1 MYRIDLA
8 CLKEIARVSNLLN
21 HQNQQRKNDDVKL
34 TNVREDQ
41 PVFYITQV
49 ESEWQRRIFL
59 FGSRWKTTID
69 RRSSRFYVFRK
80 LFAQGKSSHS
90 SIKAAAGWVEF
101 SGSTSNPAVSRLI
114 QAKIPIPI
122 IAQLVGWSP
131 STMWQ
136 MAERYGHFSQ
146 DELRKAVETISERSS
161 PESPVSTHRTS

>member
-41 PVFYITQV
+41 PLFYITQV

-59 FGSRWKTTID
+59 FGSRWKTMID
-69 RRSSRFYVFRK
+69 RRSSGFYVFRK

-90 SIKAAAGWVEF
+90 SIKAAAG
-101 SGSTSNPAVSRLI
+101 
-114 QAKIPIPI
+114 
-122 IAQLVGWSP
+122 
-131 STMWQ
+131 
-136 MAERYGHFSQ
+136 
-146 DELRKAVETISERSS
+146 
-161 PESPVSTHRTS
+161 

>member
-59 FGSRWKTTID
+59 FGSRWKTID
-69 RRSSRFYVFRK
+69 RRRSSFLSFFASCWRRENLRTAPSKLPLVRWNFPGRQAIHFVCRFHDLRHTV
-80 LFAQGKSSHS
+80 
-90 SIKAAAGWVEF
+90 
-101 SGSTSNPAVSRLI
+101 VSRLI
-114 QAKIPIPI
+114 QAKIPI
-122 IAQLVGWSP
+122 
-131 STMWQ
+131 
-136 MAERYGHFSQ
+136 
-146 DELRKAVETISERSS
+146 
-161 PESPVSTHRTS
+161 